1 MPFEANSVGLGPEA
15 LAEQLLRKP
24 TLAALDVLR
33 VFDLL
38 PRNPSK
44 RDAFHHRS
52 FGCGARVFGSQ
63 IGIRTDTKSF
73 PKSAALFCRYVH
85 QVNPHHTFSSLV
97 LLDDVQSPL
106 HVSTTVLTSVEDDLM
121 QVIEPAA
128 DLGRGVLS
136 DLQSQYT
143 PEPRVRG
150 VFESEDTVVLSAP
163 KQDMKDQVIKTIGGG
178 QAQTIIAF
186 RVNVRQAEGKVGA
199 PKRPRVTEAEG
210 S

>member
-1 MPFEANSVGLGPEA
+1 MLTGLATHGGQRLQTRVGGFRLARGNVASRRKAGGPSSSQHNRILGLEMSGPNPTSSA
-15 LAEQLLRKP
+15 PADAPRFMHMTAAAAGTKAAKGIPIAEQLGGLW
-24 TLAALDVLR
+24 A
-33 VFDLL
+33 
-38 PRNPSK
+38 
-44 RDAFHHRS
+44 
-52 FGCGARVFGSQ
+52 
-63 IGIRTDTKSF
+63 
-73 PKSAALFCRYVH
+73 
-85 QVNPHHTFSSLV
+85 
-97 LLDDVQSPL
+97 
-106 HVSTTVLTSVEDDLM
+106 STTVLTSVEDDLM

-128 DLGRGVLS
+128 DLGRGVLA
-136 DLQSQYT
+136 DLQGQHT

-178 QAQTIIAF
+178 QAQTIIAC